1 MKIQIDTQQKTIAI
15 LENCNIEELIKALK
29 AMLGDTYKEYS
40 LHPYTYTYWYSYP
53 WIKWDWASPYIIT
66 TGTPLI
72 DYNSGGT
79 SDTKAIYNIEIN

>member
-1 MKIQIDTQQKTIAI
+1 MKIQIDTQLKTIAI

-40 LHPYTYTYWYSYP
+40 LHPYTYTYWYEYP
-53 WIKWDWASPYIIT
+53 WWNNPYIIT
-66 TGTPLI
+66 TGTPLV
-72 DYNSGGT
+72 DYNSGVT